1 MCVCTTYF
9 LANRLLSFSS
19 ISLSV
24 EEDGVVLA
32 DVLTGDAGGSTFTAV
47 PTFGALATLCKPS
60 RLWAP
65 GGAKWLP
72 FVMYETSIWLMEL
85 CRRLRLLS
93 PTKFNM
99 NIVLDNCQVIFC
111 ALLVKG
117 RRALQAFQRKT
128 TGILMIAIL
137 PFKGSITSQR
147 ISCIFLVDRI
157 IELLTTRTGVNAM
170 RRSCTELQIN
180 YP

>member
-1 MCVCTTYF
+1 MNTNTYVGFSSDTLNVLILMTTPLEGLSDSAWDHKNRTKTGLAINYNNCLVCVGVCKHVWVCITYF
-9 LANRLLSFSS
+9 LANRLLSLSS

-72 FVMYETSIWLMEL
+72 SVMHETSIWLMEL

-99 NIVLDNCQVIFC
+99 NTVLDNC
-111 ALLVKG
+111 
-117 RRALQAFQRKT
+117 
-128 TGILMIAIL
+128 
-137 PFKGSITSQR
+137 
-147 ISCIFLVDRI
+147 
-157 IELLTTRTGVNAM
+157 
-170 RRSCTELQIN
+170 
-180 YP
+180 